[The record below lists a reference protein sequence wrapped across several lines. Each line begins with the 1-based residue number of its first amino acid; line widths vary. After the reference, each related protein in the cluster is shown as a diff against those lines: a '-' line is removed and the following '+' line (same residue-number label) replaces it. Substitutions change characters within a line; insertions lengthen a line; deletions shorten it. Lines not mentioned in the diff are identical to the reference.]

1 MRRTQYYATALKT
14 AEAVPIIEKKRA
26 GIEGVEY
33 DIEEYS
39 TPDAYDDP
47 FPPAATWGPAWF
59 AYGKSWKTI
68 KGAQRFL
75 ASQLQCHGK
84 GLVDYA
90 RQFRIVA
97 RKSEA

>member
-1 MRRTQYYATALKT
+1 MRKTQCYATALKT

-75 ASQLQCHGK
+75 ALQLQCHGK

>member
-1 MRRTQYYATALKT
+1 MRKTQYYATALKT

>member
-1 MRRTQYYATALKT
+1 MSKTQYYAAALKA
-14 AEAVPIIEKKRA
+14 AEAVPVIAKKRA
-26 GIEGVEY
+26 GVEY

-75 ASQLQCHGK
+75 ALQLQCHGK
-84 GLVDYA
+84 GLADYA

>member
-1 MRRTQYYATALKT
+1 MCKTQYYAAALKA
-14 AEAVPIIEKKRA
+14 AEAVPAIAKKRA
-26 GIEGVEY
+26 GVEGVEY

-47 FPPAATWGPAWF
+47 SPPAATWGPAWF

-75 ASQLQCHGK
+75 ALQLQCHGK

>member
-1 MRRTQYYATALKT
+1 MRKTQYYATALKT
-14 AEAVPIIEKKRA
+14 AEAVPVIEKKRA

-33 DIEEYS
+33 GIEEYG

-47 FPPAATWGPAWF
+47 LPPAATWWPAWF
-59 AYGKSWKTI
+59 AYGKSWKTL

-75 ASQLQCHGK
+75 ALQLQCHGK
-84 GLVDYA
+84 GLADYA

>member
-1 MRRTQYYATALKT
+1 MRKTQYCATALKT

-75 ASQLQCHGK
+75 ALQLQCHGK
-84 GLVDYA
+84 GLTDYA

>member
-1 MRRTQYYATALKT
+1 MRKTQYYATALKT
-14 AEAVPIIEKKRA
+14 AEAVPIIEKKRG

-75 ASQLQCHGK
+75 ALQLQCHGK

>member
-1 MRRTQYYATALKT
+1 MCKTQYYAAALKA

-75 ASQLQCHGK
+75 ALQLQCHGK

>member
-1 MRRTQYYATALKT
+1 MRKTQYYATALKT

-39 TPDAYDDP
+39 TPDAYDEP

-75 ASQLQCHGK
+75 ALQLQCHGK
-84 GLVDYA
+84 GLVDYE
-90 RQFRIVA
+90 RKFRIVA

>member
-1 MRRTQYYATALKT
+1 MRKTQYYAAALKA
-14 AEAVPIIEKKRA
+14 AEAVPVIAKKRA
-26 GIEGVEY
+26 GVEGVEY

-39 TPDAYDDP
+39 TPDA
-47 FPPAATWGPAWF
+47 TWWPAWF

-75 ASQLQCHGK
+75 ALQLQCHGK
-84 GLVDYA
+84 GLADYA

>member
-1 MRRTQYYATALKT
+1 MHKTQYYAAALKA
-14 AEAVPIIEKKRA
+14 AEAVPVIAEKRA
-26 GIEGVEY
+26 GAEGVEY
-33 DIEEYS
+33 GIEEYS
-39 TPDAYDDP
+39 TPDAYYGP

-84 GLVDYA
+84 GLADYA

-97 RKSEA
+97 RKGEA

>member
-1 MRRTQYYATALKT
+1 MRKTQYYAAALKA
-14 AEAVPIIEKKRA
+14 AEAVPVIAKKRA
-26 GIEGVEY
+26 GVEGVEY
-33 DIEEYS
+33 GIEEYS

-59 AYGKSWKTI
+59 AFGKGWKTI

-75 ASQLQCHGK
+75 ALQLQCHGK
-84 GLVDYA
+84 GLADYA
-90 RQFRIVA
+90 RQFRIIV

>member
-1 MRRTQYYATALKT
+1 MRKTQYYATALKT

-59 AYGKSWKTI
+59 ADGKSWKTI

-75 ASQLQCHGK
+75 ALQLQCHGK

>member
-1 MRRTQYYATALKT
+1 MRETQYYATALKT

-26 GIEGVEY
+26 GTEDVEY

-75 ASQLQCHGK
+75 ALQLQCHGK

>member
-1 MRRTQYYATALKT
+1 MRKTQYYATALKT

-59 AYGKSWKTI
+59 AYSKSWKTI

-75 ASQLQCHGK
+75 ALQLQCHGK

>member
-1 MRRTQYYATALKT
+1 MRKTQYYATALKT

-47 FPPAATWGPAWF
+47 LPPAATWGPAWF

-75 ASQLQCHGK
+75 ALQLQCHGK

>member
-1 MRRTQYYATALKT
+1 MRKTQYYATALKT

-47 FPPAATWGPAWF
+47 FPPAATWRPAWF
-59 AYGKSWKTI
+59 ADGKSWKTI

-75 ASQLQCHGK
+75 ALQLQCHGK

>member
-1 MRRTQYYATALKT
+1 MHKTQYYAAALKA
-14 AEAVPIIEKKRA
+14 AEAVPVIAKKRT
-26 GIEGVEY
+26 GVEGVEY

-75 ASQLQCHGK
+75 ALQLQCHGK

>member
-1 MRRTQYYATALKT
+1 MRKTQYYDTALKA
-14 AEAVPIIEKKRA
+14 AEAVPVITKKRA
-26 GIEGVEY
+26 GTEGVEY
-33 DIEEYS
+33 DIEEY
-39 TPDAYDDP
+39 TTADAYDDP
-47 FPPAATWGPAWF
+47 LPQAATWWTAWF
-59 AYGKSWKTI
+59 AYGKSWKTL

-97 RKSEA
+97 RRSEA

>member
-1 MRRTQYYATALKT
+1 MSKTQYYATALKT

-75 ASQLQCHGK
+75 ALQLQCHGK

>member
-1 MRRTQYYATALKT
+1 MRKTQYYATALKT

-33 DIEEYS
+33 DIEEYG

-75 ASQLQCHGK
+75 ALQLQCHSK

>member
-1 MRRTQYYATALKT
+1 MRKTQYYATALKT

-33 DIEEYS
+33 DIDS
-39 TPDAYDDP
+39 RTPDAYDDP

-75 ASQLQCHGK
+75 ALQLQCHGK

>member
-1 MRRTQYYATALKT
+1 MCKTQYYAAALKA
-14 AEAVPIIEKKRA
+14 AEAVPAIAKKRA
-26 GIEGVEY
+26 GVEGVEY

-75 ASQLQCHGK
+75 ALQLQCHGK

-97 RKSEA
+97 P

>member
-1 MRRTQYYATALKT
+1 MRKTQYYATALKT

-47 FPPAATWGPAWF
+47 FPPAAKWGPAWF

-75 ASQLQCHGK
+75 ALQLQCHGK

>member
-1 MRRTQYYATALKT
+1 MRKTQYYATALKT

-75 ASQLQCHGK
+75 ALQLQRHGK